1 VEESTGIRIKMIFYK
16 KPLSNLLHHLVNLIK
31 GSGMKSLRS
40 SSSPENHDSSKV
52 QRIVEK
58 GGTIIS
64 TNKLRK
70 ILGVK
75 TKT

>member
-1 VEESTGIRIKMIFYK
+1 MIFYNK
-16 KPLSNLLHHLVNLIK
+16 LLSNLLHHLVNLSK
-31 GSGMKSLRS
+31 GSGTKSLRS
-40 SSSPENHDSSKV
+40 SFSLENHDSLKV
-52 QRIVEK
+52 RKIVEK
-58 GGTIIS
+58 GGTIIL